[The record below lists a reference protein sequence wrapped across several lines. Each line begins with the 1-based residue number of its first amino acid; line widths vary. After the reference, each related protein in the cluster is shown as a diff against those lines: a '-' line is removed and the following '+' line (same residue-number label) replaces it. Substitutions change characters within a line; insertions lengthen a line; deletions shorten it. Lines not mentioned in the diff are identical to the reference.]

1 MRFPERSVKFNFLLT
16 YERPTIRVERKKFQK
31 CRYCLRYQGNLS
43 YCRVYEYTRIIFTES
58 SRVKGALLFFQAK
71 NRGAIDWP
79 FACINARERFI
90 MSINW
95 YIRCATKGEHWPWQL
110 DTARIFKSISN
121 LCLLLTFNYFTYK
134 STDNAERLNITSRRR
149 SLISIIIKN

>member
-1 MRFPERSVKFNFLLT
+1 MGAQQFMLKGKNFRNAVTACALKET
-16 YERPTIRVERKKFQK
+16 FHIVAYMK
-31 CRYCLRYQGNLS
+31 
-43 YCRVYEYTRIIFTES
+43 IIFTES

-79 FACINARERFI
+79 FACINARKRFI
-90 MSINW
+90 VSINW
-95 YIRCATKGEHWPWQL
+95 YIRCATEGEHWPWLL

-121 LCLLLTFNYFTYK
+121 LCLLWLSIISFTNQPIMLKDLT
-134 STDNAERLNITSRRR
+134 ITSRKC